1 MPLRAGRACDFSQ
14 CIEVGHGAV
23 AERMGI
29 SVLRKIGTP
38 AQLSIIANAVEAYCE
53 RYDIKDPHHREQLAL
68 RVRQHLQ
75 LDAIQGLNPE
85 GSVAGNVIAY
95 AMNEGIP
102 IDQI

>member
-1 MPLRAGRACDFSQ
+1 
-14 CIEVGHGAV
+14 
-23 AERMGI
+23 MGI

-38 AQLSIIANAVEAYCE
+38 AQLSIIANAVDAYCE
-53 RYDIKDPHHREQLAL
+53 RYGIKDPHNREQLAL
-68 RVRQHLQ
+68 RVRHHLQ
-75 LDAIQGLNPE
+75 LGAIQGLHPE